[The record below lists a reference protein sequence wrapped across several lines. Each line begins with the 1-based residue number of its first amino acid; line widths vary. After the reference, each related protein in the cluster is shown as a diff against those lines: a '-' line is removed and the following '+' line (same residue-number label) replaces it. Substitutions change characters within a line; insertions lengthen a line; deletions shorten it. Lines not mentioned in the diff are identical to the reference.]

1 MHYTSLANIHK
12 VVDPLFLDDLARRV
26 DEALGTTEHTESTER
41 KNSVSSVSSVVKSK
55 LLALQDELASLTFL
69 DPACGS
75 GNFLT
80 ETYICL
86 RRLEN
91 RIIAA
96 LQGGQGQFD
105 LEGDTVKVSIRQFH
119 GIEINDFAVAVAKS
133 ALWIAESQML
143 NETQALLHR
152 NIDFLPLKTYDGIV
166 EGNALRMDWSSL
178 APRFDYIMGNP
189 PFAGAMKMKGEK
201 RNDVEAVFPECPKVG
216 EIDYVAGWYAKAAKL
231 IRGTSTR
238 CAFVSTNSIS
248 QGQQVSLVWKPLFE
262 RLGIHIDFAYRT
274 FRWDSESN
282 KKAAVHCVIVGFSSN
297 PEPDSPKLLFLD
309 ELRHIEAR
317 HINGYLLEGDDVCVD
332 GFKLPLCGQPPM
344 HMGVMARDGGFL
356 IMSDEERL
364 EYEAREPRGMQ
375 FVRRYLMGKEFINK
389 IDRWCFWLLGAD
401 PSEIKKCPLLL
412 ERIENVRKSRL
423 ESPAAETRK
432 LADTPTLFAQLAQP
446 KKPFLAVPSV
456 SSEQRRYVPIGF
468 LTPDIIVGNKLYVV
482 EDVAP
487 YHFGILTSNVHNAW
501 MRTVCGRLEMRYNYS
516 NTIVYN
522 TFPWPQPTDE
532 QKQRIEKSA
541 QSILDTRANYP
552 NASLADLYDE
562 RTMPPDLRKAHQEN
576 DRAVMAA
583 YGFPVKTTESECVA
597 ELFKRYQ
604 SLVAATEKGK
614 TK

>member
-1 MHYTSLANIHK
+1 K
-12 VVDPLFLDDLARRV
+12 VIGPLFLDRLQAELSDIKAEPTAKARDARLRAFV
-26 DEALGTTEHTESTER
+26 D
-41 KNSVSSVSSVVKSK
+41 K
-55 LLALQDELASLTFL
+55 LASLTFL

-80 ETYICL
+80 ETYVCL